1 MAIADNSDK
10 VWYYAKEDG
19 QKYGPYTDEELIKLI
34 RNGILSEND
43 LDEQAVKET
52 IDATGYTF
60 LSLSSEEYKK
70 KGLFGF

>member
-43 LDEQAVKET
+43 LIWMTDLDDW
-52 IDATGYTF
+52 I
-60 LSLSSEEYKK
+60 SLGNSIYSFY
-70 KGLFGF
+70 LTH

>member
-34 RNGILSEND
+34 QNGILSEND
-43 LDEQAVKET
+43 LIWMTDLDDWISVGNSIYSFYLT
-52 IDATGYTF
+52 H
-60 LSLSSEEYKK
+60 
-70 KGLFGF
+70 

>member
-43 LDEQAVKET
+43 LIWMTDLDYWISVGNSIYSFYLT
-52 IDATGYTF
+52 H
-60 LSLSSEEYKK
+60 
-70 KGLFGF
+70 

>member
-34 RNGILSEND
+34 RNGILYEND
-43 LDEQAVKET
+43 LIWMTDLDDWISVGNSIYSFYLT
-52 IDATGYTF
+52 H
-60 LSLSSEEYKK
+60 
-70 KGLFGF
+70 

>member
-43 LDEQAVKET
+43 LIWMPDLDDWISVGNSIYSFYLT
-52 IDATGYTF
+52 H
-60 LSLSSEEYKK
+60 
-70 KGLFGF
+70 

>member
-19 QKYGPYTDEELIKLI
+19 HKYGPYTDEELIKLI

-43 LDEQAVKET
+43 LIWMTDLDDWISVGNSIYSFYLT
-52 IDATGYTF
+52 H
-60 LSLSSEEYKK
+60 
-70 KGLFGF
+70 

>member
-1 MAIADNSDK
+1 MGTADNSDK

-43 LDEQAVKET
+43 LIWMTDLDDWISVGNSIYSFYLT
-52 IDATGYTF
+52 H
-60 LSLSSEEYKK
+60 
-70 KGLFGF
+70 

>member
-43 LDEQAVKET
+43 LIWMTDLDDWISVGNSIYSFYLT
-52 IDATGYTF
+52 H
-60 LSLSSEEYKK
+60 
-70 KGLFGF
+70 

>member
-34 RNGILSEND
+34 RNGLLSEND
-43 LDEQAVKET
+43 LIWMTDLDDWISVGNSIYSFYLT
-52 IDATGYTF
+52 H
-60 LSLSSEEYKK
+60 
-70 KGLFGF
+70 